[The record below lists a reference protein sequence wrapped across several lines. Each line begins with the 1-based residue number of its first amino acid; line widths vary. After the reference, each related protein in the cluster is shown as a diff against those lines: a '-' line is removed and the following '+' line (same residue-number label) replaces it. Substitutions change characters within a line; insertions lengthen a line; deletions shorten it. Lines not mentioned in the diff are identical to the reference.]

1 MTRSS
6 APRRDFAAM
15 QARRRRAARLFAA
28 GKRSQAEIAREL
40 DISRQSV
47 SRWYAAWR
55 QDKPNWIRGAGRAG
69 RRPQLDKAQL
79 KQVDKALRQG
89 AQAHGFAT
97 ALWTLPRVAAVI
109 EQVTGVLYHPGHV
122 WKILAAMEWSL
133 QRPAKQA
140 RERNEEGRREWM
152 AKRWPAIKKRP
163 AAKSLDSLPG
173 RKRSLRAAAG
183 KTDLGSEGRNSG
195 VGLCLQLEKVID
207 QRGTRLSLGRQA
219 IQTVVSDPVRK
230 LQRPT
235 SDCLRARFEEA
246 PARAKGDS
254 DLGWIACAQEPEDEA
269 VSGKP
274 AWLAAS
280 GNAAG
285 LLSRPESGRG
295 LMEQHQRTGTC
306 QPLCCRTRRGRRGRV
321 ERYESSAQ
329 IHAAIF
335 FPAPRG
341 TLFLIRSV
349 TVLRGVQ

>member
-140 RERNEEGRREWM
+140 RERNEEARREWM
-152 AKRWPAIKKRP
+152 AKRWAAIKK
-163 AAKSLDSLPG
+163 KPG
-173 RKRSLRAAAG
+173 G
-183 KTDLGSEGRNSG
+183 EEP
-195 VGLCLQLEKVID
+195 GLF
-207 QRGTRLSLGRQA
+207 S
-219 IQTVVSDPVRK
+219 
-230 LQRPT
+230 
-235 SDCLRARFEEA
+235 
-246 PARAKGDS
+246 
-254 DLGWIACAQEPEDEA
+254 
-269 VSGKP
+269 
-274 AWLAAS
+274 
-280 GNAAG
+280 
-285 LLSRPESGRG
+285 
-295 LMEQHQRTGTC
+295 
-306 QPLCCRTRRGRRGRV
+306 
-321 ERYESSAQ
+321 
-329 IHAAIF
+329 
-335 FPAPRG
+335 
-341 TLFLIRSV
+341 
-349 TVLRGVQ
+349 